1 MSDNDGPLHDPIID
15 TLEESD
21 EASPRQEEEEQHSD
35 NAHMES
41 FNGDSLP
48 TTGSPFKKGYGAG
61 SLGEA
66 SVDSLV
72 DEPLPIE
79 SVHLSPFRI
88 ETIHNSPLSGRQ
100 KDSHTFSVSVPDS
113 LPPHVMELD
122 SPEHYG
128 DKMDE
133 PFESEFCVEKVPPT
147 GKVSEDEPFLIG
159 GPIKSFPEE
168 ASDEPAPLQESLA
181 SILVPTQEFQ
191 KQKSDPSL
199 EEKQSQASPKVAEM
213 ETQPSSILEKD
224 YLTNEIYQESWN
236 LERIFLGTM
245 GSLDISSQ
253 ADMFESQ
260 VETRSQP
267 SSPAA
272 NLQTGAKEDFQRHS
286 HQLSSKLS
294 KDLPKETESS
304 KDIEEG
310 PTVADSL
317 TPPSDV
323 QGHSQNS
330 PLPSLGIKR
339 ILSSAESS
347 SPVKR
352 KRDSLEEVS
361 SDRKIIK
368 KDRKELELEGESGRK
383 QGEGWVSAREKPEE
397 TDSDI
402 EILDSE
408 SFSSANQSVE
418 VVFDKKTVL
427 CDTTESVES
436 QDLKLLLTGATQSE
450 EEIRDVAH
458 QGVDKESSSS
468 QSPSL
473 LSLPD
478 SVSLT
483 CNEHVSSSFLE
494 ENPSSG
500 GGENT
505 LQPTQ
510 VELICAE
517 REAASTQHT
526 SQPSIKPLIN
536 LPLVQGKVT
545 SNSCNESTNNISS
558 SNNNNN
564 SSSSGSC
571 NGNVN
576 SLEHEE
582 IRNRV
587 ESTVECAESQK
598 SIDPYGSSEIQ
609 ASDTAVSYPQFHVPS
624 QIGDGS
630 HGGVE
635 EEEESVFVKAVRA
648 AEKKK
653 EQTRKLEIE
662 RNKTKGDLDYSSPLS
677 FEVASKH
684 SPYETVSTGDS
695 NNSTPLCAINPTR
708 YSQSTSTPISSQLAG
723 EPSTWLFSKISQ
735 EHTTNSSDNS
745 KNNIHKSNV
754 RAGDS
759 DDEQAKQKHSDILS
773 DKNPKPN
780 ISSSTPNVSG
790 RGNISPDSSKDE
802 PVSDISKTNSVNS
815 IVSLTSQNSNHVQSK
830 MDTLEIE
837 SDDIH
842 NAKDLMN
849 SGWLNLGQRKFTLPT
864 FECWEN
870 PSTKERVFS
879 IVGADGVIKEDTPF
893 SVLIRYATISKS
905 GSREIRISDIS
916 SLSKSTTSS
925 GYLADRSASLSN
937 PEGNVKH
944 ESTRLSNASIC
955 VITPPQS
962 DPHSIVKSTSDPKA
976 KTDDEI
982 FVYPQPRSFPP
993 QPESVAFKSS
1003 SVSVTTDGDKIKR
1016 PYEISLT
1023 ETETSNSDSN
1033 RVPRSRGRPRG
1044 RARGRGRGRGTEKV
1058 LIPPPITEEVKLG
1071 SSQSDSLSEKDNEYG
1086 EKFLSLL
1093 PEFLQQKLRNSQ
1105 IPLTEDEEEIF
1116 ILQKNQIVEK
1126 DQKNQFDQVCTKVRM
1141 AEIKQELLVFARYFD
1156 NNYYSAIIK
1165 EHAKED
1171 RWRVQY
1177 NLDDLENDVREMY
1190 ILPTEILPKGTSCYV
1205 MHPTQNY
1212 SDPGIVTSHI
1222 YQDGILIHV
1231 IEIQKGLIVKATH
1244 SHIILKTEV
1253 AEALNKSR
1261 YNFHSMI
1268 ASPGVEVSLDNIVV
1282 GKRRRD
1288 TPSSPQKRLLK
1299 KMAPPPQP
1307 RKADHTLDTTDEGS
1321 TSKKQETVKTK
1332 RIPAAF
1338 SDTSSTESELYYSA
1352 IEETPKS
1359 GRKKAPKKSSAS
1371 SKTPRSN
1378 TTKKQLLK
1386 HLIVETTDTTEEQT
1400 KSSSLVPLEKIGD
1413 EPIKYPPKK
1422 SKSSPVSKTPR
1433 KKIPK
1438 ETQRVSS
1445 KSKESL
1451 LNPVVELIQL
1461 QEVKSSPKSVS
1472 KKRGR
1477 RPGSATK
1484 NPKKALKLE
1493 EGNDSSDEDVTG
1505 EIDPSLGPLP
1515 PSGCQLFKG
1524 YTILITHA
1532 INVQKVAKKP
1542 EDKSPLPMNKD
1553 YLKKQIIAGGGHVV
1567 ESFQEAYH
1575 ELHQFLQTKK
1585 TLSKD
1590 DTSNKGG
1597 KKNSFT
1603 TLPAS
1608 ESPSRVLCVSND
1620 CCRTA
1625 KYIQCLT
1632 VGIPL
1637 VNMEWVIT
1645 SITLNQCLNWSNYLL
1660 PAGYSIITG
1669 YNIEQIFGFQNIS
1682 TNVGKVTEVVKD
1694 EKVFLASS
1702 SNPEFGELW
1711 HHLLT
1716 VANAAVFKMPPK
1728 GGNLQRLI
1736 DRKTDFVIAD
1746 NTIPEQELR
1755 RAQELNVPV
1764 VSSEW
1769 FIQSLIVGYKLP
1781 FDVQPQF
1788 KYDYKASSSDP
1799 SGSRDNHSEEDV
1811 DSER

>member
-1 MSDNDGPLHDPIID
+1 MS
-15 TLEESD
+15 
-21 EASPRQEEEEQHSD
+21 
-35 NAHMES
+35 
-41 FNGDSLP
+41 
-48 TTGSPFKKGYGAG
+48 Y
-61 SLGEA
+61 
-66 SVDSLV
+66 
-72 DEPLPIE
+72 
-79 SVHLSPFRI
+79 
-88 ETIHNSPLSGRQ
+88 
-100 KDSHTFSVSVPDS
+100 FS
-113 LPPHVMELD
+113 
-122 SPEHYG
+122 
-128 DKMDE
+128 
-133 PFESEFCVEKVPPT
+133 C
-147 GKVSEDEPFLIG
+147 
-159 GPIKSFPEE
+159 
-168 ASDEPAPLQESLA
+168 
-181 SILVPTQEFQ
+181 
-191 KQKSDPSL
+191 
-199 EEKQSQASPKVAEM
+199 
-213 ETQPSSILEKD
+213 
-224 YLTNEIYQESWN
+224 
-236 LERIFLGTM
+236 R
-245 GSLDISSQ
+245 
-253 ADMFESQ
+253 
-260 VETRSQP
+260 
-267 SSPAA
+267 
-272 NLQTGAKEDFQRHS
+272 
-286 HQLSSKLS
+286 
-294 KDLPKETESS
+294 
-304 KDIEEG
+304 
-310 PTVADSL
+310 
-317 TPPSDV
+317 
-323 QGHSQNS
+323 HSQNS

-587 ESTVECAESQK
+587 ELTVECAESQK

-1477 RPGSATK
+1477 RPGK
-1484 NPKKALKLE
+1484 NHDKHCA
-1493 EGNDSSDEDVTG
+1493 VT
-1505 EIDPSLGPLP
+1505 L
-1515 PSGCQLFKG
+1515 
-1524 YTILITHA
+1524 
-1532 INVQKVAKKP
+1532 
-1542 EDKSPLPMNKD
+1542 
-1553 YLKKQIIAGGGHVV
+1553 
-1567 ESFQEAYH
+1567 
-1575 ELHQFLQTKK
+1575 
-1585 TLSKD
+1585 
-1590 DTSNKGG
+1590 
-1597 KKNSFT
+1597 
-1603 TLPAS
+1603 
-1608 ESPSRVLCVSND
+1608 
-1620 CCRTA
+1620 
-1625 KYIQCLT
+1625 
-1632 VGIPL
+1632 
-1637 VNMEWVIT
+1637 
-1645 SITLNQCLNWSNYLL
+1645 
-1660 PAGYSIITG
+1660 
-1669 YNIEQIFGFQNIS
+1669 
-1682 TNVGKVTEVVKD
+1682 
-1694 EKVFLASS
+1694 
-1702 SNPEFGELW
+1702 
-1711 HHLLT
+1711 
-1716 VANAAVFKMPPK
+1716 
-1728 GGNLQRLI
+1728 
-1736 DRKTDFVIAD
+1736 
-1746 NTIPEQELR
+1746 
-1755 RAQELNVPV
+1755 
-1764 VSSEW
+1764 
-1769 FIQSLIVGYKLP
+1769 
-1781 FDVQPQF
+1781 
-1788 KYDYKASSSDP
+1788 
-1799 SGSRDNHSEEDV
+1799 
-1811 DSER
+1811 

>member
-1 MSDNDGPLHDPIID
+1 MLFLKACFGKFLCSLYEELLTFYNWISKYKRTTEGFYGIFYSYFKSLPLKVFKDIYKQRNNDGPLHDPIID

-21 EASPRQEEEEQHSD
+21 EASPRQEEEQQHSD

-159 GPIKSFPEE
+159 GPTKSFPEE
-168 ASDEPAPLQESLA
+168 ASDEAAPLQESLA

-191 KQKSDPSL
+191 KFSFILIFSISAPWEYHSYEFIYYFSFNFELISSFYPFIFLYKRIYYCFIIRKQKSDPSL
-199 EEKQSQASPKVAEM
+199 EEKQSQASPK
-213 ETQPSSILEKD
+213 
-224 YLTNEIYQESWN
+224 
-236 LERIFLGTM
+236 

-267 SSPAA
+267 SSPAS
-272 NLQTGAKEDFQRHS
+272 NLQTGAKEDFQRQS
-286 HQLSSKLS
+286 HQLSLKLS
-294 KDLPKETESS
+294 KDLPKETESC
-304 KDIEEG
+304 KDFEEA
-310 PTVADSL
+310 PTVAGSL
-317 TPPSDV
+317 SPPSDV
-323 QGHSQNS
+323 QGYSQNS

-352 KRDSLEEVS
+352 KRDSLEEIS

-383 QGEGWVSAREKPEE
+383 QEGWVSAREKPEE
-397 TDSDI
+397 ADSDI

-418 VVFDKKTVL
+418 VVFDKKSVL
-427 CDTTESVES
+427 CDTTETVES
-436 QDLKLLLTGATQSE
+436 QDLKLLLTGATQPE

-510 VELICAE
+510 VELICAD

-526 SQPSIKPLIN
+526 SQPK
-536 LPLVQGKVT
+536 
-545 SNSCNESTNNISS
+545 
-558 SNNNNN
+558 
-564 SSSSGSC
+564 
-571 NGNVN
+571 
-576 SLEHEE
+576 
-582 IRNRV
+582 
-587 ESTVECAESQK
+587 SQK

-609 ASDTAVSYPQFHVPS
+609 SSDPAVSYPQFHAPS

-630 HGGVE
+630 YGGVE

-662 RNKTKGDLDYSSPLS
+662 RNKTK
-677 FEVASKH
+677 VK
-684 SPYETVSTGDS
+684 
-695 NNSTPLCAINPTR
+695 
-708 YSQSTSTPISSQLAG
+708 
-723 EPSTWLFSKISQ
+723 
-735 EHTTNSSDNS
+735 EHTTNSSDNN

-759 DDEQAKQKHSDILS
+759 DDEQAKQKDSDILS
-773 DKNPKPN
+773 DKNPKPKV
-780 ISSSTPNVSG
+780 SSSTPNVSG
-790 RGNISPDSSKDE
+790 RGNISPDSLKDE

-815 IVSLTSQNSNHVQSK
+815 LISLTSQNSNHVQSK

-879 IVGADGVIKEDTPF
+879 IVGADGVIKENTPF

-937 PEGNVKH
+937 PEGSVKH
-944 ESTRLSNASIC
+944 ESTRLSNASVC
-955 VITPPQS
+955 VISPPQS
-962 DPHSIVKSTSDPKA
+962 DPHSTVKSTSDPKA
-976 KTDDEI
+976 KKDDEI

-993 QPESVAFKSS
+993 QPESVACKSS
-1003 SVSVTTDGDKIKR
+1003 SVYVTTDGEEIKR
-1016 PYEISLT
+1016 PYDISLT
-1023 ETETSNSDSN
+1023 ETSSSDSN

-1044 RARGRGRGRGTEKV
+1044 RARGRGKGRGTEKV
-1058 LIPPPITEEVKLG
+1058 LIPPPITEEVKSG
-1071 SSQSDSLSEKDNEYG
+1071 SSQSDSLSEKDSEYG

-1116 ILQKNQIVEK
+1116 ILQKKQIIEK

-1141 AEIKQELLVFARYFD
+1141 AEIKQGLLVFARYFD

-1165 EHAKED
+1165 GPAKED

-1177 NLDDLENDVREMY
+1177 NLDDLEND
-1190 ILPTEILPKGTSCYV
+1190 
-1205 MHPTQNY
+1205 
-1212 SDPGIVTSHI
+1212 
-1222 YQDGILIHV
+1222 
-1231 IEIQKGLIVKATH
+1231 
-1244 SHIILKTEV
+1244 
-1253 AEALNKSR
+1253 
-1261 YNFHSMI
+1261 
-1268 ASPGVEVSLDNIVV
+1268 
-1282 GKRRRD
+1282 
-1288 TPSSPQKRLLK
+1288 KRLLK

-1307 RKADHTLDTTDEGS
+1307 RKADYTLDTTDEGS

-1332 RIPAAF
+1332 RIPTAF
-1338 SDTSSTESELYYSA
+1338 SDTSSTESEFYYSA

-1359 GRKKAPKKSSAS
+1359 GRKKAPKKSPAS
-1371 SKTPRSN
+1371 LKTPRSN

-1386 HLIVETTDTTEEQT
+1386 HLIVETTDTTEEQA
-1400 KSSSLVPLEKIGD
+1400 KSSLLPLEKIGD

-1438 ETQRVSS
+1438 ETQKVSS

-1461 QEVKSSPKSVS
+1461 QEVKSSPRSVS

-1484 NPKKALKLE
+1484 NPKKELKLE
-1493 EGNDSSDEDVTG
+1493 EGNDTSDEDVTG

-1515 PSGCQLFKG
+1515 PPDCQIFKG

-1532 INVQKVAKKP
+1532 INVQKVAKKT
-1542 EDKSPLPMNKD
+1542 DDVNGPLPMKKE
-1553 YLKKQIIAGGGHVV
+1553 YLTKQIIAGGGRVV
-1567 ESFQEAYH
+1567 ETFQEAYH

-1590 DTSNKGG
+1590 DISNKGG

-1637 VNMEWVIT
+1637 VNMNWVIT
-1645 SITLNQCLNWSNYLL
+1645 SINLNQCLNWSNYLL

-1669 YNIEQIFGFQNIS
+1669 YNIEQIFGFKNIS
-1682 TNVGKVTEVVKD
+1682 PNVGRVTEVVKD

-1788 KYDYKASSSDP
+1788 KYDYKAPSSDP
-1799 SGSRDNHSEEDV
+1799 SGSQDNQSEEDL